1 MTFGDILKYS
11 TRPAQSSDYE
21 FLFELKKAAEFE
33 PIKAVFGWDE
43 QVQRDIHAEEWAEE
57 RPEII
62 EYQGKAIGS
71 VLLKDKG
78 DHFYFCRFFLLPE
91 YHGKGIGSQ
100 VLTDCLAQAAKLNKP
115 VELCYL
121 QGNRVGELY
130 LRFGFEITSQ
140 NDQFVYMWRE

>member
-1 MTFGDILKYS
+1 MKYS

-57 RPEII
+57 RPKII

-71 VLLKDKG
+71 VLLQNKG
-78 DHFYFCRFFLLPE
+78 SHFYFCQFFLLPE
-91 YHGKGIGSQ
+91 YHGKGVGSK
-100 VLTDCLAQAAKLNKP
+100 VITDCLAHADKLSKP
-115 VELCYL
+115 VELYYL

-130 LRFGFEITSQ
+130 LRFGFKITSQ
-140 NDQFVYMWRE
+140 NDQFVYMWRK

>member
-1 MTFGDILKYS
+1 MKYS

-43 QVQRDIHAEEWAEE
+43 QIQRDIHAEEWVEE

-62 EYQGKAIGS
+62 
-71 VLLKDKG
+71 
-78 DHFYFCRFFLLPE
+78 E

>member
-1 MTFGDILKYS
+1 MKHS

-43 QVQRDIHAEEWAEE
+43 QVQRDIHAEEWEEE

-71 VLLKDKG
+71 VVA
-78 DHFYFCRFFLLPE
+78 R
-91 YHGKGIGSQ
+91 Q
-100 VLTDCLAQAAKLNKP
+100 
-115 VELCYL
+115 
-121 QGNRVGELY
+121 R
-130 LRFGFEITSQ
+130 
-140 NDQFVYMWRE
+140 

>member
-1 MTFGDILKYS
+1 MKYS

-43 QVQRDIHAEEWAEE
+43 QVQRDIHAEEWAEK

-71 VLLKDKG
+71 VLLQDKG
-78 DHFYFCRFFLLPE
+78 DHFYLCRFFLLPE

-100 VLTDCLAQAAKLNKP
+100 ILTNYLAYAEKLNKP

-121 QGNRVGELY
+121 QGNRVGGLY
-130 LRFGFEITSQ
+130 RRFGFEMTSQ
-140 NDQFVYMWRE
+140 NDQFVYMCFR